1 MAQKLLLVTFA
12 VALTLSVSAAETNS
26 IDDSAK
32 PSTSSPATEQTERP
46 LDLGPAQG
54 IIEAIYKKAMIS
66 ALQQKVV
73 ELQTRL
79 MQGENAIPAAVDI
92 LKISLLSN
100 PTQQTI
106 RKAAEHVLSI
116 MSPEYL
122 KSVKENGLLYE
133 PTTLSPSSTTSSD
146 ASQSN

>member
-1 MAQKLLLVTFA
+1 MALKFLLVTFTI
-12 VALTLSVSAAETNS
+12 VLTLQFISAKPTDTNS
-26 IDDSAK
+26 IDDQTNPA
-32 PSTSSPATEQTERP
+32 TSATEQTEQQID
-46 LDLGPAQG
+46 LDPAKS
-54 IIEAIYKKAMIS
+54 IIEAIYKKAMSS
-66 ALQQKVV
+66 ALQQKVI

-79 MQGENAIPAAVDI
+79 ANGENSIPAAVDI

-122 KSVKENGLLYE
+122 KSARENGFFE
-133 PTTLSPSSTTSSD
+133 GSTTPMITSTTV